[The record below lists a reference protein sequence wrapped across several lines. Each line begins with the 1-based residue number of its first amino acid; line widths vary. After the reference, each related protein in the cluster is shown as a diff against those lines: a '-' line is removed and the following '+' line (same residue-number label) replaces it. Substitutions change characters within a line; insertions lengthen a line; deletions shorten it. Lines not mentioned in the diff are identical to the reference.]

1 MAQAKVR
8 TFAGMREIL
17 GGKEIDFQIGSDE
30 TIGSLIEKLTKTY
43 GKAFENQIKDP
54 VTGDMI
60 PVLIMVNDRVY
71 RSIVDLGEKVI
82 DGDTVTILIPFDGG
96 ALGGKTFRLH
106 E

>member
-1 MAQAKVR
+1 
-8 TFAGMREIL
+8 
-17 GGKEIDFQIGSDE
+17 
-30 TIGSLIEKLTKTY
+30 
-43 GKAFENQIKDP
+43 
-54 VTGDMI
+54 
-60 PVLIMVNDRVY
+60 MVNDRVY